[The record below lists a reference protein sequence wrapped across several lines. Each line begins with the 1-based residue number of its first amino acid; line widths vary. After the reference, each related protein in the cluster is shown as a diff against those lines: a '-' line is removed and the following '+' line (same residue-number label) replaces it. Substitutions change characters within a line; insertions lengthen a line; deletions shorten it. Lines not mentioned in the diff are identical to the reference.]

1 MSKNFRSKISMSL
14 VSLLMLSLLLPVLSY
29 AAAVYVG
36 FFYDEEEG
44 TLSGYV
50 YTNDPDAVNISVYDE
65 TGAQSIVDVDNKT
78 FQYNKEDGFDNNNVQ
93 YYTVGYSVYLG
104 DRIPN
109 QLKINDG
116 EILNKNERGNF
127 HYEDT
132 TVALNVY
139 RMQGTQH
146 YSGLLGDSYLSSGQQ
161 LVTFKPEEDGHNAID
176 LFLPTDYDEQ
186 QALFNPNVTAETDF
200 QLVDTTVSQSV
211 YPSKVNAGSSFDY
224 TTSPRTIVDDY
235 NSLLLQFAEPLLA
248 GHTYELKLSETS
260 GGNEIQLPS
269 AGDHYSASVRYGDFK
284 SFTSGG
290 QIYKYVSGENIALFD
305 NVTIASESSSNS
317 GNENNENPITPAA
330 TVPAA
335 AADNSGKQ
343 VVNSESLK
351 SGKDGIVTVQ
361 IKADKPQVLLP
372 IKAAEAVGNNKLQ
385 LDSDGLTVEI
395 PTKVLAKLQALL
407 PADQLEGAQIAFDF
421 KNVSGTAASD
431 LLSKANMQSMADV
444 KAAGDI
450 YDFTLSVVKKDGKT
464 TVLSQ
469 FEEPIT
475 ISLKVAANS
484 NKSLLGV
491 YYIADDGKL
500 EYVGGKLVGDE
511 IKVDVHHFSK
521 YAVLEYNKSF
531 KDVAADYWAAAI
543 IKEMAA
549 KHIVQGVSADMF
561 APQADVTRAEFAA
574 LLVRALGLK
583 ANGPASFADVSADAW
598 YAEAVAAASQA
609 GIVQGK
615 DAATFAPN
623 AKITRE
629 EMSALLVRAYEHKAG
644 SKLAGGAEAQFAD
657 RSEAADWALA
667 YIDAANAA
675 GFIKGRNDN
684 EFAPKAQLTRAESAQ
699 AIYTLLLK

>member
-29 AAAVYVG
+29 AAAG
-36 FFYDEEEG
+36 INFYYNEETG
-44 TLSGYV
+44 RLYGHI
-50 YTNDPDAVNISVYDE
+50 YTNDPDAVTMSVYDE
-65 TGAQSIVDVDNKT
+65 TVEKKGIFEN
-78 FQYNKEDGFDNNNVQ
+78 GFDNDNVQ
-93 YYTVGYSVYLG
+93 YYTVTYNVYLG
-104 DRIPN
+104 DRTPS
-109 QLKINDG
+109 KIKVIDG
-116 EILNKNERGNF
+116 EAEYNLDRDENSGFNYYNSNVNL
-127 HYEDT
+127 D
-132 TVALNVY
+132 VY
-139 RMQGTQH
+139 RMQATQH
-146 YSGLLGDSYLSSGQQ
+146 YSGPLGGTYLSNGQK
-161 LVTFKPEEDGHNAID
+161 LVTFKPEVGGHNAIR
-176 LFLPTDYDEQ
+176 LVLPTDYDKQ
-186 QALFNPNVTAETDF
+186 QALFNPDVTVGTDF
-200 QLVDTTVSQSV
+200 QLMDTTVSHSV
-211 YPSKVNAGSSFDY
+211 YPSEVYAGSRWEFD
-224 TTSPRTIVDDY
+224 SEASRWSIVGDY
-235 NSLLLQFAEPLLA
+235 NSLIFQFEEPLLA

-269 AGDHYSASVRYGDFK
+269 AGNQYHASVRYGDLK
-284 SFTSGG
+284 ISSSL
-290 QIYKYVSGENIALFD
+290 YKNITGKNVAYFD
-305 NVTIASESSSNS
+305 NVTISSESSS
-317 GNENNENPITPAA
+317 NENNENPISTPAA

-351 SGKDGIVTVQ
+351 NGKDGIVTVQ

-431 LLSKANMQSMADV
+431 LLNKANMQNMADV

-450 YDFTLSVVKKDGKT
+450 YDFTLSVITKDGKT
-464 TVLSQ
+464 TELSQ

-531 KDVAADYWAAAI
+531 KDVAADYWAADI

-583 ANGPASFADVSADAW
+583 ANGPSSFTDVSADAW

-644 SKLAGGAEAQFAD
+644 SKLAAGAEAQFAD

>member
-29 AAAVYVG
+29 AAAEIRFY
-36 FFYDEEEG
+36 YDEETG
-44 TLSGYV
+44 TLSGDI
-50 YTNDPDAVNISVYDE
+50 YTNDPDAVTISVYDE
-65 TGAQSIVDVDNKT
+65 TGAQSIVDNKI
-78 FQYNKEDGFDNNNVQ
+78 FQNEYGYDNNNVQ
-93 YYTVGYSVYLG
+93 YYSVGYSVYLG
-104 DRIPN
+104 DRIPK

-116 EILNKNERGNF
+116 EIEHRLEVVDDRYFGYYN
-127 HYEDT
+127 T
-132 TVALNVY
+132 TVTLDVY

-146 YSGLLGDSYLSSGQQ
+146 YSELLGGAYLSSGQK
-161 LVTFKPEEDGHNAID
+161 LVTFKPEVGGHKAIS
-176 LFLPTDYDEQ
+176 LLLPTDYDEQ
-186 QALFNPNVTAETDF
+186 QALFNPNVTVGTDF
-200 QLVDTTVSQSV
+200 QLVDTTVSHSV
-211 YPSKVNAGSSFDY
+211 YPSEVHAGSNYDFDFD
-224 TTSPRTIVDDY
+224 TFELTILEDY
-235 NSLLLQFAEPLLA
+235 NSLLLQFEEPLLA

-269 AGDHYSASVRYGDFK
+269 AGENYSASVRYGDFK
-284 SFTSGG
+284 TFTDSDG
-290 QIYKYVSGENIALFD
+290 QIDNWVYSKNVARFD
-305 NVTIASESSSNS
+305 DITISSVNS
-317 GNENNENPITPAA
+317 GNSGNENPITPAA
-330 TVPAA
+330 TVPSA

-431 LLSKANMQSMADV
+431 LLNKANMQNMADV

-450 YDFTLSVVKKDGKT
+450 YDFTLSVITKDGKT

-531 KDVAADYWAAAI
+531 KDVAADYWAADI

-583 ANGPASFADVSADAW
+583 ANGPSSFTDVSADAW

-644 SKLAGGAEAQFAD
+644 SKLAAGAEAQFAD